1 VSHHSS
7 GHFEYNKRGIGLG
20 LSIVKAFVEK
30 HGGSVRV
37 DTEVGRGSTFTV
49 RLPAAPGR
57 AGGAA
62 ASTDTAAAEEARR

>member
-20 LSIVKAFVEK
+20 LSIVKAFVEQ

-49 RLPAAPGR
+49 RLPATGLAD
-57 AGGAA
+57 GAA
-62 ASTDTAAAEEARR
+62 SHDGAAVEEARR